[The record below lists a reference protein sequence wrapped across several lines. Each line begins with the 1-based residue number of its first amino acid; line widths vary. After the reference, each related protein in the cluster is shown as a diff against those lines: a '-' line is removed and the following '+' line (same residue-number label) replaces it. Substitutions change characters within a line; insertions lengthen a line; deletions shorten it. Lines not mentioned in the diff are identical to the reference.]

1 MKQLIVNSAHIA
13 LALAADCFGYTRPSR
28 VGRERSL
35 QSPAVQ
41 QAKIKAEREKRLR
54 KQLKRV
60 QEGH

>member
-13 LALAADCFGYTRPSR
+13 LALAWDCLVYTKPSR

-35 QSPAVQ
+35 QSPEVQ
-41 QAKIKAEREKRLR
+41 QAKIRAAREKRLR